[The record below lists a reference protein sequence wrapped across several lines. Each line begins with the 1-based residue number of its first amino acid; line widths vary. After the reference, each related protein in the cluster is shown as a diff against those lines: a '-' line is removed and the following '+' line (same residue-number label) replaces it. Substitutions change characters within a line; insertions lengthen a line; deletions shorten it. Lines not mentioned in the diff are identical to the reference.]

1 MEYAIVAFLIVFLLL
16 SSGLLL
22 LFYRDALS
30 RRLSSVLVERGRPGL
45 LERWKRTSAA
55 ETAGIGAELI
65 RRTMPDESKARAVQH
80 RLILAGYRQE
90 FHRKVFSAS
99 KVGVPVLF
107 VAIAALVAR
116 DRENAVLIFA
126 IAGGIGFL
134 SPDWWLNYRIRARA
148 HALRMGLPDLLDLMV
163 VCLEAGL
170 SIDQAA
176 IRSCDE
182 LGVSHPEVADELGLV
197 MLEVR
202 AGQPRMEAWKRL
214 AERTN
219 VEAIRMFVAILIQA
233 DQFGTGI
240 SRTLRVHSETM
251 RTQRRLKL
259 EELARKT
266 SVKLVFPLALFL
278 FPSFFVVA
286 LGPALILLAEAL
298 Q

>member
-1 MEYAIVAFLIVFLLL
+1 M
-16 SSGLLL
+16 
-22 LFYRDALS
+22 
-30 RRLSSVLVERGRPGL
+30 
-45 LERWKRTSAA
+45 
-55 ETAGIGAELI
+55 I

-116 DRENAVLIFA
+116 ERENAVLIFA

-214 AERTN
+214 ADRTN

-266 SVKLVFPLALFL
+266 GVKLVFPLALFI